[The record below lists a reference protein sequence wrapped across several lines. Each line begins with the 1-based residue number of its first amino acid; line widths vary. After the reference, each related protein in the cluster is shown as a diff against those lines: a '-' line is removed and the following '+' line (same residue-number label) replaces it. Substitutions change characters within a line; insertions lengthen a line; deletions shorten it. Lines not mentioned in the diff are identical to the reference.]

1 MGYLSR
7 RNFLKIIGA
16 GGAAATLG
24 ALDPRAAEAATTGAR
39 VVVVGGGFGGATCAN
54 FLRRYAPGMD
64 VTLVE
69 ASEKMVTCP
78 FSNTVIGG
86 INSIEYI
93 THGYETLRDTRGCNV
108 VHDTVIEINPVDKSV
123 RLQGGNSLSYD
134 RVVVSPGIGFDW
146 SRIEGYDQSVSEI
159 FPHAWT
165 GGSQVLL
172 LRQQLE
178 AMVDGG
184 VVIVSPPPRPY
195 RAPPAPFERAS
206 LIAHYL
212 KTNKGN
218 SKVLIV
224 DPNEEFPN
232 QRLFE
237 QGWNKLYPG
246 MIERVNGSDGTVERI
261 DAAAR
266 TLYTQSGAA
275 VKGDVINLIPAQQ
288 AGDIAHIVDLVD
300 ESGWCP
306 VKPTSLESMRH
317 DDVYV
322 IGDACMAGDMPKS
335 AFAANSQA
343 KACAAA
349 IIASFNGESPPDPI
363 FPTAFYSL
371 IGPKY
376 GISEASVHRVI
387 DGQIREISGG
397 MSPEKASNRVR
408 FNEAKFAA
416 GWYKSIM
423 AEMLAK

>member
-1 MGYLSR
+1 MGSLTR
-7 RNFLKIIGA
+7 RAFLKVMGA

-24 ALDPRAAEAATTGAR
+24 VLEPRTAAAATAGAR

-54 FLRRYAPGMD
+54 FLRRYAPAMD

-69 ASEKMVTCP
+69 TSEKLVTCP

-146 SRIEGYDQSVSEI
+146 SRIEGYDQSVSKI
-159 FPHAWT
+159 FPHAWM
-165 GGSQVLL
+165 GGPQILL

-178 AMVDGG
+178 SMVDGG

-206 LIAHYL
+206 LIANYL
-212 KTNKGN
+212 KKYKRN
-218 SKVLIV
+218 SKVLIL
-224 DPNEEFPN
+224 DPNADFPK

-237 QGWNKLYPG
+237 QGWNKLYRG
-246 MIERVNGSDGTVERI
+246 MIERVNSSGGNVVRV

-275 VKGDVINLIPAQQ
+275 IHGDVINLIPAQQ
-288 AGDIAHIVDLVD
+288 AGKIAYLADLVD

-306 VKPTSLESMRH
+306 VKPTSFESTRH

-322 IGDACMAGDMPKS
+322 IGDACIAGDMPKS

-349 IIASFNGESPPDPI
+349 IIASFNGDSPPDPT

-376 GISEASVHRVI
+376 GVSEASVCRVI
-387 DGQIREISGG
+387 DGRITEISGG
-397 MSPEKASNRVR
+397 MSPEKATNQVR

-416 GWYKSIM
+416 GWYKAIM